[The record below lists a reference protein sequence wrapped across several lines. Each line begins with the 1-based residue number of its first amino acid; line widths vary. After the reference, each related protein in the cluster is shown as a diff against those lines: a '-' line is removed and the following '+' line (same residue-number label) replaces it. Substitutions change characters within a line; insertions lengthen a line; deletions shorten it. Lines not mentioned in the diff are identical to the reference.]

1 MFLKDFTRDATPA
14 SFLRV
19 LPAAAPS
26 GLSAATL
33 VEAETGWIPANTLR
47 IGAKVHTFDGG
58 LATILGLTRKP
69 VQDAPAIL
77 IPGGIAGNCADLIL
91 PRGQHILVD
100 TLDDPSLPDA
110 DMVLVP
116 ATAWLGLPGVF
127 ETRLTDEVITP
138 LFADEEIL
146 WANSGTLLHCP
157 SLAGTGYDGGFFQ
170 RLAPTEGRAFLARR
184 WARLA

>member
-1 MFLKDFTRDATPA
+1 MFLKDFTKDATPA

-19 LPAAAPS
+19 LPATAPA
-26 GLSAATL
+26 GLSGATL
-33 VEAETGWIPANTLR
+33 IETETGWAPAETLR
-47 IGAKVHTFDGG
+47 IGTRVHSFDGG
-58 LATILGLTRKP
+58 LATILGLQRSP
-69 VQDAPAIL
+69 VEDMAAVL

-100 TLDDPSLPDA
+100 TLDDPALPDA

-116 ATAWLGLPGVF
+116 AAAFSDLPGVR
-127 ETRLTDEVITP
+127 ETRLTGEVITP
-138 LFADEEIL
+138 LFADDEIL

-157 SLAGTGYDGGFFQ
+157 SLAGAGLDGGFFQ
-170 RLAPTEGRAFLARR
+170 CLSIPAARRLLARR